1 MSVVGDRKIVY
12 ALLGIAVL
20 CLIGLAGSLYH
31 AKAAELKQL
40 QQTLETKQAEL
51 TETKAKLGK
60 LPELEQQYQD
70 LRARLAVLEP
80 GLPNAAYIPTF
91 LRQIEGLAIGTNNDI
106 QLIRPKPAVKSSAAK
121 SAVKIN
127 DETGEVVKEKKG
139 ATSGEE
145 TEKLEP
151 KLPYDF
157 VPIELRL
164 QGTYWTVIS
173 FLTELQQFP
182 KMIAVND
189 ISFTPN
195 QSGMDPGRSPN
206 LTASMELTAV
216 LTKGDDDGRSA

>member
-1 MSVVGDRKIVY
+1 MSLVGDRKIVY
-12 ALLGIAVL
+12 ALLAIAVL
-20 CLIGLAGSLYH
+20 CLVGLAGSLHH

-40 QQTLETKQAEL
+40 QRTLARKQEEL
-51 TETKAKLGK
+51 ADTKAKLEK
-60 LPELEQQYQD
+60 LPELEQHYQD

-80 GLPNAAYIPTF
+80 TLPNAAYIPTF
-91 LRQIEGLAIGTNNDI
+91 LRQIEALATGTSNDI
-106 QLIRPKPAVKSSAAK
+106 QLIRPKPALKSSGAK

-127 DETGEVVKEKKG
+127 DETGEVVQEKG
-139 ATSGEE
+139 ATSAQEA
-145 TEKLEP
+145 EKKAP

-173 FLTELQQFP
+173 FLSQLQRFP

-189 ISFTPN
+189 ISFSPS
-195 QSGMDPGRSPN
+195 QSGTLSARSPN

-216 LTKGDDDGRSA
+216 VTKGDDDGRAT